1 MLATSGP
8 YSDVYA
14 LLDNMKANLVAESA
28 AQAAVYKNQM
38 EDCGEEKT
46 LRQGEMDEATKS
58 NNAAQAQFNTC
69 TQAADVADAALT
81 LN

>member
-28 AQAAVYKNQM
+28 AQAAIYQN
-38 EDCGEEKT
+38 
-46 LRQGEMDEATKS
+46 
-58 NNAAQAQFNTC
+58 
-69 TQAADVADAALT
+69 
-81 LN
+81 